1 MGCYL
6 KSPKS
11 KSISVITGTGEVHQ
25 ARLWGDQLN
34 LETEETV
41 SASSSIKM
49 RGQIL
54 MEDFLVNFKQFKSI
68 FR

>member
-1 MGCYL
+1 M
-6 KSPKS
+6 
-11 KSISVITGTGEVHQ
+11 ITGTGEVLQ